1 MYARIV
7 VYARATVTVPSNPQ
21 ESGPVSR
28 ARVGRG
34 GNGDMQVRVQSRVC
48 EYSTVR
54 SPRNGNRHF

>member
-28 ARVGRG
+28 ARVDRG
-34 GNGDMQVRVQSRVC
+34 GNGDMQVRV
-48 EYSTVR
+48 
-54 SPRNGNRHF
+54 